1 MKSPTTLLLFL
12 FICNPLLLFSQ
23 DTTFTSKNN
32 LGIRFSVFYNYKV
45 IHYVPNLSLDLGQ
58 HNVYAGVQA
67 TNVLKPMGS
76 ELEIY
81 DNNTYGV
88 NFGYRY
94 LFIDKRK
101 KIVPFTQ
108 VNFSIYEVE
117 YNEYQLGPVSPTT
130 KKNLILENAAS
141 IGVNFNLIKHAQFFS
156 GIGFGSF
163 EGFFL
168 MVDTFIPSAYVGL
181 EYKF

>member
-1 MKSPTTLLLFL
+1 MKSPTTLFLFL
-12 FICNPLLLFSQ
+12 IISCPIQLFSQ
-23 DTTFTSKNN
+23 DTTYPSKNN
-32 LGIRFSVFYNYKV
+32 FGVRIGVAYNYKV

-58 HNVYAGVQA
+58 HNVYVGIQA
-67 TNVLKPMGS
+67 TNVLKPMGG
-76 ELEIY
+76 ETEIY
-81 DNNTYGV
+81 DKNTYGV

-101 KIVPFTQ
+101 KIVPFAQ
-108 VNFSIYEVE
+108 LNFSIYELE
-117 YNEYQLGPVSPTT
+117 YKEYQLGPVSPTT
-130 KKNLILENAAS
+130 KQNLIVENTAS
-141 IGVNFNLIKHAQFFS
+141 LGVNFNLIKNVQFFS